1 LNRNY
6 SIPTGVPIRETMRRP
21 QNLLRPFRLVFAYA
35 AISAVMGIVLAE
47 ATLHPAK
54 RALMALN
61 EAWLHNSTNDN
72 LAFEAV
78 SINTNDGIQLR
89 AWSLH
94 PKNQVVDAV
103 IHATWHG
110 R

>member
-1 LNRNY
+1 
-6 SIPTGVPIRETMRRP
+6 
-21 QNLLRPFRLVFAYA
+21 
-35 AISAVMGIVLAE
+35 MGIVLAE

-61 EAWLHNSTNDN
+61 EAWLHNITNDN

-78 SINTNDGIQLR
+78 SINTNDGIQPR